1 MKICKYYELT
11 APRGS
16 SRSGGAPSHLTATFV
31 ADALASGELQ
41 RHVLDTLQPSYS
53 SRYRS
58 MISAIETNLLPLG
71 VKIPQPDRDV
81 VGGYFIWLTLPSSLR
96 GAAVAQRVKKE
107 ENLIVAQGEL
117 FEVPGDTD
125 HASFPHDLRLCFAWE
140 DEDRLAEGIRRL
152 ASVIRNMQNDNGGVG
167 AAMQPTTGDSR
178 GKDAVRNFW

>member
-1 MKICKYYELT
+1 
-11 APRGS
+11 
-16 SRSGGAPSHLTATFV
+16 
-31 ADALASGELQ
+31 
-41 RHVLDTLQPSYS
+41 
-53 SRYRS
+53 
-58 MISAIETNLLPLG
+58 MISAIETDLLPLG

-96 GAAVAQRVKKE
+96 GAAVAQRAKKE

-125 HASFPHDLRLCFAWE
+125 HASFSHDLRLCFAWE
-140 DEDRLAEGIRRL
+140 DEDKLAEGIRRL